1 VTGDAPQISSLRLLL
16 DGVPIGVIAQLPD
29 QQVVTAFD
37 LDYENDVGRPTLS
50 LSLKTASGALR
61 TPARTR
67 VRLPPFFSNLLP
79 EGHLRQYLAARG
91 GVKPIREFPL
101 IGLLGRD
108 LPGAVE
114 LRAASDTGMVDSTER
129 SSQSPNGVAGPPLRF
144 SLAGVQLKFS
154 ALAEADG
161 GLTIPVSGAGG
172 DWIVKLPS
180 ARFQSVPEH
189 EHAMLGLARAVG
201 ISVPENKLLPLSAIA
216 GLPRDLGPLDGQAL
230 AVERFDRGPDRARVH
245 IEDFAQ
251 VFDVYPEGKY
261 GKASSEDIARVI
273 WAESGL
279 DDSLELVRRLV
290 FIVLTGNADMHL
302 KNWSV
307 RYADRTAAR
316 LSPAYDLVGTVAFL
330 PNADLALT
338 LGGQSA
344 MRSVTMDSFRRLA
357 AKVGLPTAAVEHT
370 VEQTVRSFQE
380 AWRDDP
386 SVRGLPSG
394 QRRTIAHHAQALPLW
409 RVVSK
414 SQPVSGRTPP
424 VDRRRRTR
432 RRR

>member
-1 VTGDAPQISSLRLLL
+1 MTDDAPQISSLRILLY
-16 DGVPIGVIAQLPD
+16 GVPIGVITQLPD
-29 QQVVTAFD
+29 QQIVTAFD
-37 LDYENDVGRPTLS
+37 PEYENDARRPILS
-50 LSLKTASGALR
+50 LSFKTASGALR

-101 IGLLGRD
+101 LGLLGGD
-108 LPGAVE
+108 LSGAVE
-114 LRAASDTGMVDSTER
+114 LRAVPDARTADSPDR
-129 SSQSPNGVAGPPLRF
+129 PSQSPNGTTEPPLRF

-154 ALAEADG
+154 ALAEANG

-180 ARFQSVPEH
+180 MRFQSVPEH
-189 EHAMLGLARAVG
+189 EHAMLGLASAVG
-201 ISVPENKLLPLSAIA
+201 ISVPENKLLPLTAIG
-216 GLPRDLGPLDGQAL
+216 GLPHDLGPLKGKAL
-230 AVERFDRGPDRARVH
+230 VVRRFDRGPGGPRVH

-251 VFDVYPEGKY
+251 VFGVYPEGKY
-261 GKASSEDIARVI
+261 GKASSEDIARVV
-273 WAESGL
+273 WAEAGL
-279 DDSLELVRRLV
+279 DDCLELVRRLV
-290 FIVLTGNADMHL
+290 FLVLTGNADMHL

-307 RYADRTAAR
+307 RYADRGSPR

-330 PNADLALT
+330 PNADLALK
-338 LGGQSA
+338 LGGESRMLA
-344 MRSVTMDSFRRLA
+344 VTIDSFRRLA

-386 SVRGLPSG
+386 SVSGLPSD
-394 QRRTIAHHAQALPLW
+394 QRSTIGRHAKASPLW
-409 RVVSK
+409 RVARK
-414 SQPVSGRTPP
+414 GLPVTGRTPRGDP
-424 VDRRRRTR
+424 RRRTR
-432 RRR
+432 RRQ

>member
-1 VTGDAPQISSLRLLL
+1 MRGDAPQISSLRMLLY
-16 DGVPIGVIAQLPD
+16 GAPIGVLAQLPGE
-29 QQVVTAFD
+29 QIVTAFD
-37 LDYENDVGRPTLS
+37 LDYENDVGRATLS

-108 LPGAVE
+108 LPGAID
-114 LRAASDTGMVDSTER
+114 LRATSDRWTVDS
-129 SSQSPNGVAGPPLRF
+129 SDGPSQSPNGAAQTPLRF

-154 ALAEADG
+154 ALAKTGG

-180 ARFQSVPEH
+180 TRFQSVPEH

-201 ISVPENKLLPLSAIA
+201 ISVPENKLLPLSAID
-216 GLPRDLGPLDGQAL
+216 GLPRDLGPLDGHAL
-230 AVERFDRGPDRARVH
+230 GVKRFDRAPDGARVH

-251 VFDVYPEGKY
+251 VFNVYPERKY
-261 GKASSEDIARVI
+261 GTASSEDIARVI

-279 DDSLELVRRLV
+279 DDSLEFVRRLV
-290 FIVLTGNADMHL
+290 FTVLTGNADMHL

-307 RYADRTAAR
+307 RYAERTAAR
-316 LSPAYDLVGTVAFL
+316 LAPAYDLVGTIAFL
-330 PNADLALT
+330 PNADLALA
-338 LGGQSA
+338 LSGQSQ
-344 MRSVTMDSFRRLA
+344 MHSVTMDSFRRLA
-357 AKVGLPTAAVEHT
+357 AKVGLPTAAVEQT

-386 SVRGLPSG
+386 AVRGLPS
-394 QRRTIAHHAQALPLW
+394 RHRSTIAQHAQGLPLW
-409 RVVSK
+409 RLVSK
-414 SQPVSGRTPP
+414 GTSVTGRIPRGDP
-424 VDRRRRTR
+424 RRRTR